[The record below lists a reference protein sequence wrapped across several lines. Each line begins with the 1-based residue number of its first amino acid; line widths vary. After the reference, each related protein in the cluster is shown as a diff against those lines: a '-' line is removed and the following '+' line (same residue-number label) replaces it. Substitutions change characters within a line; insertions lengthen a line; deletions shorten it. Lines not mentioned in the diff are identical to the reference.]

1 MTDSKQS
8 LVPVERYGLD
18 DLMACLTN
26 EPDAEE
32 KALSE
37 PLTAAENDAADSDA
51 AGPSPALAAALDAV
65 LKIAEETVMHKATE
79 SGRRTVPA
87 LSERLSVLDLAPT
100 QIEQSQAIEDE
111 EILPPELGIDNK
123 PEEVP
128 CMGFSRPE
136 PDEEDASPLWP
147 ATGEPI
153 PSLAPMVRQMPAAT
167 SPDAAIL
174 EALER
179 ETIMPPEPTLLP
191 SATSQSDVSTNVSH
205 DDVSLQPAPVRRI
218 TKTVRPVREATRAQM
233 RPSDARDLVE
243 TLEGFG
249 DTLESAE
256 ALIAQRLR
264 PAVAASA
271 LDHEQAHQPLRSS
284 RGREAMVLSGLVLC
298 LLAGLSGIVY
308 SNSDLLRSVS
318 PGALMTSYQDDATKT
333 KESVPVTPSVRPQL
347 AAATTTPGDI
357 DPQPGVVEEKTSVAI
372 AQESVVDA
380 QESTAAE
387 KDLVQSL
394 SDELSVV
401 IAEPSSDDLAQN
413 ETTEHLVTRAKG
425 LIDAGDISSA
435 RQVLEYAA
443 RRGNASAMMVLA
455 QSYDPGFLLKMNIHG
470 IRPDVDK
477 AMAWYQRAAEAQPEP
492 QATDD
497 TAQLNVSQP
506 RETARAE

>member
-1 MTDSKQS
+1 MTNSKQS

-26 EPDAEE
+26 EPETEE
-32 KALSE
+32 KARNA
-37 PLTAAENDAADSDA
+37 PLTTAENDTEKSDA
-51 AGPSPALAAALDAV
+51 GGPSPALAAALDAV
-65 LKIAEETVMHKATE
+65 LKIAEETVLHRATE
-79 SGRRTVPA
+79 SGNRAVPA

-100 QIEQSQAIEDE
+100 QIQQSEMIEDRE
-111 EILPPELGIDNK
+111 SLPPELGIDDK

-128 CMGFSRPE
+128 CMGFSTPE
-136 PDEEDASPLWP
+136 PDEDDVKSLWP

-153 PSLAPMVRQMPAAT
+153 PSLAPMVRQMPT
-167 SPDAAIL
+167 VTTPDAAIL
-174 EALER
+174 DALER
-179 ETIMPPEPTLLP
+179 ETIMPPEPALLP
-191 SATSQSDVSTNVSH
+191 SVTSQKDVSTTVS
-205 DDVSLQPAPVRRI
+205 DEPASFRPAPVRRI
-218 TKTVRPVREATRAQM
+218 VKSAKPDRGVARPQI
-233 RPSDARDLVE
+233 RPDDARDLVE

-249 DTLESAE
+249 NTLDSAE

-264 PAVAASA
+264 PAMAAST
-271 LDHEQAHQPLRSS
+271 LDQEQVRRPPRSS

-308 SNSDLLRSVS
+308 SNSDLLQSVS
-318 PGALMTSYQDDATKT
+318 PGALMTKFQDDAT

-357 DPQPGVVEEKTSVAI
+357 DPQANVVERQTSIAI
-372 AQESVVDA
+372 AQEGVTDS

-387 KDLVQSL
+387 KDLEQSL
-394 SDELSVV
+394 SEELSVV
-401 IAEPSSDDLAQN
+401 IAEPTSNEPSQN
-413 ETTEHLVTRAKG
+413 ETTEPLVTRAKG
-425 LIDAGDISSA
+425 LIDAGDIASA
-435 RQVLEYAA
+435 RRLLEYAA

-497 TAQLNVSQP
+497 TAQLNVSQR